1 VIILDSFAM
10 MAYLEQEK
18 GADRV
23 EQLMRDARDSGGKL
37 LMSVVNW
44 GEIFYIITRERGER
58 KAQEVLL
65 LIEQLPI
72 DIVAADRQVTLK
84 AASLKAGYPLAYA
97 DCFAAGLAMVR
108 NGTVLTGD
116 PEFLKISSLVAVEWL

>member
-1 VIILDSFAM
+1 VIVLDSFAM
-10 MAYLEQEK
+10 MAYLEHEK

-23 EQLMRDARDSGGKL
+23 EHLLRDARGSGEKL

-44 GEIFYIITRERGER
+44 GEIYYIITRERGER

-65 LIEQLPI
+65 LIEQLPVE
-72 DIVAADRQVTLK
+72 IVAADRQVTLK
-84 AASLKAGYPLAYA
+84 AAALKAGYSIAYA
-97 DCFAAGLAMVR
+97 DCFAAGLAMVK